1 MPTRGTKL
9 TAFNLHAAWF
19 YGKYNRLR
27 DKRQKL
33 GSGGVNYAAARLD
46 PIVLPGFYWHSLRDL
61 HLAKSKRRHGNA
73 ICCISETF
81 NRLRTKG
88 GGRHTVHSTRANVDR
103 SEPYWAIS
111 EEIQMTAF

>member
-88 GGRHTVHSTRANVDR
+88 GGGIQFTVL
-103 SEPYWAIS
+103 E
-111 EEIQMTAF
+111 QMSIVPSRIGQLVKRFR